1 MPFHFLPGSAL
12 DPVFSFPSGTDT
24 NIFMLL
30 RWVHFIAGI
39 TWIGLLYFFNLVN
52 VSFMKELD
60 GATKSKIFP
69 SLMLRALWWFRWA
82 SLVTVLAGLS
92 YWMRAVGNDARNAE
106 AAIGTTASP
115 VVAIGSFFVIWTV
128 IFAVIYALIMVAKI
142 NNGPVLGVAVALLVA
157 LGAYLY
163 LSVNSHGW
171 ESSSTLAI
179 GVGGG
184 IGWIL
189 FMNVWGVI
197 WRINKK
203 LIRWNQDFAA
213 NGTPIPAEAAA
224 LTRIGFLASRTNFWL
239 SFPLLFLMGAASHWP
254 AFGR

>member
-1 MPFHFLPGSAL
+1 MAFLFSLASTL
-12 DPVFSFPSGTDT
+12 SPVFTFPSGIDT

-30 RWVHFIAGI
+30 RWMHFIAGI
-39 TWIGLLYFFNLVN
+39 AWIGLLYFFNLVN
-52 VSFMKELD
+52 VPFMKELE
-60 GATKSKIFP
+60 GTTKSKIFP
-69 SLMLRALWWFRWA
+69 ALMLRALWWFRWA
-82 SLVTVLAGLS
+82 SLVTVLAGLT

-106 AAIGTTASP
+106 AAIGTAASP
-115 VVAIGSFFVIWTV
+115 GMAIGSFFLIWTV
-128 IFAVIYALIMVAKI
+128 AFAIIYALIMVAKI

-157 LGAYLY
+157 AGSYLY
-163 LSVNSHGW
+163 LNVNNHGW
-171 ESSSTLAI
+171 ESNSTLAI

-189 FMNVWGVI
+189 FMNVWGII

-203 LIRWNQDFAA
+203 LVRWNQDFAA